1 MGLLDSILG
10 AALGGSGNTAGNGSA
25 QADLLRSVIGMLG
38 NDGPGG
44 GLAGLV
50 QQFQQGGLGEVVQS
64 WIASGHNLP
73 VSADQLRNVL
83 GNDTLGA
90 LAQQL
95 GLSHGETADQL
106 AQMLPQVVDHLT
118 PGGQMPQGGLGDMAD
133 LLGKMGIR

>member
-10 AALGGSGNTAGNGSA
+10 AALGGNSGGGGNP
-25 QADLLRSVIGMLG
+25 QADLLRNVIGMLG

-50 QQFQQGGLGEVVQS
+50 QQFEQGGLGEVVQS

-83 GNDTLGA
+83 GNDRLGA

-95 GLSHGETADQL
+95 GLSHGQTADQL
-106 AQMLPQVVDHLT
+106 AQVLPQLVDHLT
-118 PGGQMPQGGLGDMAD
+118 PGGQMPAGGLGDMAE
-133 LLGKMGIR
+133 LLGTMGIR